1 MFNCLIP
8 QKTTDAFA
16 FIAERAQAQRD
27 EVQEHAES
35 RAEQKAA
42 MATARLKAK
51 LSALAHDDLVA
62 GLHSVTQDK
71 HGAAL
76 RAAWLDGEE
85 ALGALVMQVVRDQ
98 LADEADLEAEEV
110 LIRIEGAAREE
121 VEAKSHR
128 TFIIAGY

>member
-1 MFNCLIP
+1 MQATLIP
-8 QKTTDAFA
+8 SRTDDALA

-27 EVQEHAES
+27 EAQEHAES
-35 RAEQKAA
+35 RDEQKAA
-42 MATARLKAK
+42 ITAARLKAK
-51 LSALAHDDLVA
+51 LSNLTDDDLVG

-85 ALGALVMQVVRDQ
+85 ALGALVMQIVRDQ

-121 VEAKSHR
+121 AKPRR
-128 TFIIAGY
+128 TFIIAGV